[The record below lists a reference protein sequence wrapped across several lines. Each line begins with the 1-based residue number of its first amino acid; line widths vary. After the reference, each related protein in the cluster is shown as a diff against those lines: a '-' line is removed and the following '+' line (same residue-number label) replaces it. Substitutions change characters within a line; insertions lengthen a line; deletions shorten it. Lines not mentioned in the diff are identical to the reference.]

1 MSASR
6 RRTGAGSTW
15 SPPEKSPQIAIA
27 LVAIVALEAVFAAM
41 ARLGDLSIHI
51 PEFMALAL
59 GGGVLYFIALYA
71 LEHTRDN
78 RAVLWLV
85 LLGALAFRLT
95 LFPQPPSLSTDL
107 YRYRWDG
114 MVQNEGWNPYAVAPT
129 DPRLAPL
136 RAPGQPAAAGWYV
149 MPVPEIPTMYPP
161 LSMLIFRA
169 TWRLLPGPVG
179 FKLPFLLADLAVAAM
194 LAGWIRSTGG
204 RNYQVAIY
212 AWNPLVV
219 VEFASSGHNDALA
232 IAGVVATLM
241 IIRRFPAM
249 STLTLTAGAL
259 AKAFPATLLP
269 LAFVRVGWPSSAT
282 NPVATA
288 GKPADPVRTSKAA
301 LPAVAGFQAKAGWPA
316 AGGCA
321 ALAAACVWPYWRA
334 WREFLGMLQYY
345 QFIFRGYHSSI
356 YPALLWLTGS
366 HEVAAGVGEGVVI
379 GLALWLA
386 FRRAD
391 PTRAAFLLIG
401 TVLLFAPNG
410 YSWYFTWIVPLL
422 CFYPS
427 PAWLLLTILE
437 FLSYKIFINYRA
449 FGMWQFDPFF
459 QWLCYAPFYA
469 LLGWEFLRKKS
480 NADSAIAT
488 R

>member
-1 MSASR
+1 MSTPR
-6 RRTGAGSTW
+6 RRLQ
-15 SPPEKSPQIAIA
+15 PQVLIA
-27 LVAIVALEAVFAAM
+27 LAAIVALEAVFAAM
-41 ARLGDLSIHI
+41 ARLGDLSVHI

-59 GGGVLYFIALYA
+59 GGGILYCVALYA
-71 LEHTRDN
+71 LEHTPEH

-85 LLGALAFRLT
+85 LAGALAFRLT

-114 MVQNEGWNPYAVAPT
+114 RVQNEGWNPYAVAPT

-136 RAPGQPAAAGWYV
+136 RDYGWSV

-161 LSMLIFRA
+161 LAQLFFRA
-169 TWRLLPGPVG
+169 TWRLLPDPVG

-232 IAGVVATLM
+232 IAGVVATLI
-241 IIRRFPAM
+241 IIRRTPAL
-249 STLTLTAGAL
+249 STLSLTAGAL
-259 AKAFPATLLP
+259 CKAFPAVLLP
-269 LAFVRVGWPSSAT
+269 LALVR
-282 NPVATA
+282 A
-288 GKPADPVRTSKAA
+288 G
-301 LPAVAGFQAKAGWPA
+301 LPAVAGKPAEADSQAKAGRPGWARALLA

-321 ALAAACVWPYWRA
+321 ALAAVCVWPYRHG
-334 WREFLGMLQYY
+334 WREFLAMLHAY
-345 QFIFRGYHSSI
+345 QLIFRNYHSSI
-356 YPALLWLTGS
+356 YPVLLWFSGS
-366 HEVAAGVGEGVVI
+366 HEIAAGIGEGVVV

-386 FRRAD
+386 ARCAE

-410 YSWYFTWIVPLL
+410 YPWYFTWIVPLL

-437 FLSYKIFINYRA
+437 FLSYKIFLNYRA
-449 FGMWQFDPFF
+449 LGVWHFDPFF

-469 LLGWEFLRKKS
+469 LLAWEFLRKRK
-480 NADSAIAT
+480 DP
-488 R
+488 